1 VPTSILA
8 FFFIFFFCAFSFV
21 LVIGFIFAFA
31 FILLLF
37 LLLLLFFFCF
47 CFTALCFQNLWH
59 TRIIP
64 GVLLNIAVCVDERN
78 SASEDKVVISTATH
92 RYLP

>member
-1 VPTSILA
+1 LALSGSFKGWFSRIVPTSILA

-37 LLLLLFFFCF
+37 LLLLLFFLLFLLYG
-47 CFTALCFQNLWH
+47 ALL
-59 TRIIP
+59 
-64 GVLLNIAVCVDERN
+64 
-78 SASEDKVVISTATH
+78 SESLAYSNHPWRALEHCGLRGRTK
-92 RYLP
+92 